1 MTIDNIA
8 ELNLN
13 DSLLHSIEKKED
25 GIVFAITY
33 ILDYETQR
41 AADMLLIFNG
51 VTLFSRSHP
60 AALAGPDS
68 FWAAEESV
76 CEGGKEYR
84 IEMSTS
90 GIVYTIRAKSAELVP
105 VDGGGPPTAGSRARS
120 PA

>member
-41 AADMLLIFNG
+41 AADMLLVFNG

-68 FWAAEESV
+68 FWTAEEAA

-84 IEMSTS
+84 VEMSTS
-90 GIVYTIRAKSAELVP
+90 GIVYTIRARSVELIP
-105 VDGGGPPTAGSRARS
+105 AGNET
-120 PA
+120 P

>member
-1 MTIDNIA
+1 MKITNIA

-13 DSLLHSIEKKED
+13 DSLLHSIEEKGDEL
-25 GIVFAITY
+25 VFFITY

-41 AADMLLIFNG
+41 AADMLLVFNG

-60 AALAGPDS
+60 AALADPDS
-68 FWAAEESV
+68 FWGAEESA

-90 GIVYTIRAKSAELVP
+90 GIVYTIRARSAELIP
-105 VDGGGPPTAGSRARS
+105 AGNET
-120 PA
+120 P

>member
-1 MTIDNIA
+1 MTIDDIA

-13 DSLLHSIEKKED
+13 DSHLHSIQEKGDE
-25 GIVFAITY
+25 IVFAITY

-41 AADMLLIFNG
+41 AADMLLTFNG

-60 AALAGPDS
+60 AWIAGPDS
-68 FWAAEESV
+68 FWVAEESV

-90 GIVYTIRAKSAELVP
+90 GIVYTIRARSAELL
-105 VDGGGPPTAGSRARS
+105 PTGNET
-120 PA
+120 P

>member
-1 MTIDNIA
+1 MTIDDIA

-13 DSLLHSIEKKED
+13 DSLLHSIEEKGDEL
-25 GIVFAITY
+25 VFAITY

-41 AADMLLIFNG
+41 AADMLLVFSG

-60 AALAGPDS
+60 ASLAGPDS
-68 FWAAEESV
+68 FWTAEESA

-90 GIVYTIRAKSAELVP
+90 GIVYTIRARSAELVP
-105 VDGGGPPTAGSRARS
+105 SDG
-120 PA
+120 